1 MSADTESGL
10 AVKQLLKMVASG
22 HLTNQQFKQ
31 LAQNVIGYDEE
42 VPIQL
47 EEDEETEAQA
57 QVTAP
62 PGAPAA
68 MAANPTATEAGG
80 GKGDKENGEQD
91 GGGGGGGG
99 GGSDAEV
106 EAGAAS
112 PTLPWDDD
120 GLQAEVEVEEEQQP
134 AKKQKSMVDGTLTSF
149 IRASPEPRVVCVAF
163 EGVSGVHLSRFWSRL
178 REFQIQNPDQ
188 DLESFKSILS
198 GSLTYKRGAVHVG
211 AKIENSYPGSCPCV
225 GRVRKG
231 ARHAAA
237 ATAPRPSRAHAT
249 PPRAGCPS
257 DPSLPSSHLSS

>member
-80 GKGDKENGEQD
+80 GKGDKEDGEQD
-91 GGGGGGGG
+91 GGGGGG

-178 REFQIQNPDQ
+178 T
-188 DLESFKSILS
+188 LESFKSRIQIK
-198 GSLTYKRGAVHVG
+198 T
-211 AKIENSYPGSCPCV
+211 
-225 GRVRKG
+225 
-231 ARHAAA
+231 
-237 ATAPRPSRAHAT
+237 
-249 PPRAGCPS
+249 
-257 DPSLPSSHLSS
+257 

>member
-10 AVKQLLKMVASG
+10 AVKQLLKMVASGHLTFG

-80 GKGDKENGEQD
+80 GKGDKEDGEQD
-91 GGGGGGGG
+91 GGGGGG

-120 GLQAEVEVEEEQQP
+120 GLQTEVERFRRSTAAGKEAE
-134 AKKQKSMVDGTLTSF
+134 KSMVDGTLISF
-149 IRASPEPRVVCVAF
+149 IRASPEPRDSRVC
-163 EGVSGVHLSRFWSRL
+163 
-178 REFQIQNPDQ
+178 
-188 DLESFKSILS
+188 
-198 GSLTYKRGAVHVG
+198 
-211 AKIENSYPGSCPCV
+211 
-225 GRVRKG
+225 RVRG
-231 ARHAAA
+231 CF
-237 ATAPRPSRAHAT
+237 
-249 PPRAGCPS
+249 GCPS
-257 DPSLPSSHLSS
+257 FQILVQT

>member
-80 GKGDKENGEQD
+80 GKGDKEDGEQD
-91 GGGGGGGG
+91 GGGGGG

-198 GSLTYKRGAVHVG
+198 GSLTYLGVRRSPVAVEG
-211 AKIENSYPGSCPCV
+211 EMAPP
-225 GRVRKG
+225 KG
-231 ARHAAA
+231 
-237 ATAPRPSRAHAT
+237 
-249 PPRAGCPS
+249 
-257 DPSLPSSHLSS
+257 L

>member
-80 GKGDKENGEQD
+80 GKGDKEDGEQD

-99 GGSDAEV
+99 GGIRRSGGFGCLGCLSCGAQAGG
-106 EAGAAS
+106 EANLRLHPLRLSPCRRLRRLLGSGWRGWRAPPPRGAAPIS
-112 PTLPWDDD
+112 PLHLH
-120 GLQAEVEVEEEQQP
+120 GGVEGAAGGEHQGV
-134 AKKQKSMVDGTLTSF
+134 V
-149 IRASPEPRVVCVAF
+149 RRRRRRVV
-163 EGVSGVHLSRFWSRL
+163 
-178 REFQIQNPDQ
+178 
-188 DLESFKSILS
+188 
-198 GSLTYKRGAVHVG
+198 
-211 AKIENSYPGSCPCV
+211 
-225 GRVRKG
+225 
-231 ARHAAA
+231 
-237 ATAPRPSRAHAT
+237 
-249 PPRAGCPS
+249 
-257 DPSLPSSHLSS
+257 